1 MATGHWGHQ
10 PHIITCLSPSPRRSH
25 CQNEQNQLPARLPE
39 GTPNCHQGSHEETRM
54 RRQQLTS
61 SIALQCGGGWVAH
74 SKRGAA
80 SAALQARQ
88 RAASARADS
97 AREESPRRASG
108 GIKRAPCALSKQ
120 VIHCSRCALACLQ
133 PRASPV
139 SRLIVLGYRFP
150 VFPYHDH
157 TSTGNYQS
165 MKTGHPQ
172 DITSRLYTHARCVMR
187 NLIF

>member
-1 MATGHWGHQ
+1 MLISARFCSAFSLIVASSLICALFALRNCAHRGSVAEHWPQATGV
-10 PHIITCLSPSPRRSH
+10 TS
-25 CQNEQNQLPARLPE
+25 
-39 GTPNCHQGSHEETRM
+39 
-54 RRQQLTS
+54 LTS
-61 SIALQCGGGWVAH
+61 SH
-74 SKRGAA
+74 A
-80 SAALQARQ
+80 SLPHPAGPTART
-88 RAASARADS
+88 SDS

-157 TSTGNYQS
+157 TGSNSRNYNQNS
-165 MKTGHPQ
+165 
-172 DITSRLYTHARCVMR
+172 DRLCDPEKAGRQ
-187 NLIF
+187 